1 MWIHLSDRYPRY
13 TNATVLWANEHP
25 DATDP
30 IRDRHIISTAG
41 PPLPGVRRRH
51 GPLPAADCPFLC
63 VMLPTTKRMLITAR
77 RSRVLARPS
86 ARACV
91 HTCACASAQLTLHA
105 CVFVCAQVTRGL
117 ESTTFAL
124 LAGFTNFGG
133 TLSGQIGLFLTQVT
147 LIFIQC
153 KLC

>member
-1 MWIHLSDRYPRY
+1 MLMQ
-13 TNATVLWANEHP
+13 
-25 DATDP
+25 P
-30 IRDRHIISTAG
+30 IPLGIGISFL
-41 PPLPGVRRRH
+41 PP
-51 GPLPAADCPFLC
+51 GPLCLASGGGMAHSRQRLDPVLR
-63 VMLPTTKRMLITAR
+63 VMLSTTKRMLITAG
-77 RSRVLARPS
+77 RSRILARPS

-91 HTCACASAQLTLHA
+91 QTCACARAQLTLHA

>member
-51 GPLPAADCPFLC
+51 GPLPAATRPGPSRHAVNNKKDAYNSRALARAGPPVRACMRANLC
-63 VMLPTTKRMLITAR
+63 VCARSVDAARLCVRVRAGDAGAGVDNVRAAGGLHQLRGDPVRADRTLP
-77 RSRVLARPS
+77 
-86 ARACV
+86 
-91 HTCACASAQLTLHA
+91 H
-105 CVFVCAQVTRGL
+105 
-117 ESTTFAL
+117 
-124 LAGFTNFGG
+124 
-133 TLSGQIGLFLTQVT
+133 SGDAHFNTV
-147 LIFIQC
+147 
-153 KLC
+153 